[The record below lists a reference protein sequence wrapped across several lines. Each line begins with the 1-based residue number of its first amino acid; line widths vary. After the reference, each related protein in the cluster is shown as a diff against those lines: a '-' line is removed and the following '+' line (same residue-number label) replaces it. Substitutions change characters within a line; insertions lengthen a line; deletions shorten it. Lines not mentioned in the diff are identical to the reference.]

1 MEYHEHVSEP
11 WFTLIKLRIKT
22 IEGRLANGNFKN
34 INLGDYIIF
43 INNDFGF
50 QRIQKCQISKITE
63 YQTFHDYLQTETLE
77 KCLPGID
84 NIEQG
89 LQVYYKY
96 YTKEQEQNSKVI
108 AMTLE

>member
-43 INNDFGF
+43 FNNDFGF
-50 QRIQKCQISKITE
+50 
-63 YQTFHDYLQTETLE
+63 
-77 KCLPGID
+77 
-84 NIEQG
+84 
-89 LQVYYKY
+89 
-96 YTKEQEQNSKVI
+96 
-108 AMTLE
+108 